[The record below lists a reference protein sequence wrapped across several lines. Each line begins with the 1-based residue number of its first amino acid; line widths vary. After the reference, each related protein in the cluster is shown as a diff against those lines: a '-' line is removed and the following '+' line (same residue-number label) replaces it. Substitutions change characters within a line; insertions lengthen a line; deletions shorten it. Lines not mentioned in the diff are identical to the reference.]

1 MAEQRNLFKRLRR
14 LFSSDVV
21 VRSLG
26 GKKLRVIDVDRLQS
40 MGLKT
45 NYQIDRYA
53 RVFQP
58 GSYSYNAQISYQT
71 SRLQLYNDYEVMDAD
86 PIIASALDVYADES
100 TTKNEYGDILKITS
114 EDEEVVEILRNLFYE
129 IINIDFNLWMWIRN
143 MCKYGNMYLKLD
155 ISEKFGVVNV
165 VPIPVY
171 ECTREEFFDPKS
183 PHAVRFKVQGAYGN
197 GTFEY
202 YEVADFR
209 LNSDSNFLPYGKAM
223 IESARKVWKQLT
235 LMEDAMLIH
244 RIMRAP
250 EKRIFKIDIGNIP
263 TAEIDQ
269 YMTKII
275 DKMKKT
281 PYIDPA
287 TGDYNLKFNM
297 MNMTEDFFLPVRGGE
312 STTSI
317 DTIKGLEF
325 NAIEDIEYIRN
336 KMMAALKI
344 PKAFL
349 GYEEQVGAKATLAA
363 EDVRFART
371 IERIQQIIVGELT
384 KVAVIHLFSQGI
396 TDERIGTFQ
405 LSLTNP
411 STIAE
416 QEKLALWETK
426 VRLANEALTANPL
439 LSSDWLYHNVF
450 GFNDDQIKDI
460 RDEIINDKKRA
471 FRYTQIESEGN
482 DPVKTGQSFGTAHDL
497 AAMSKGGEEGSET
510 PDMGETN
517 FDPKNPMNVQPNL
530 NIPVN
535 QAGGKIDGD
544 SSPQDSDLDLH
555 NVTYKEGKDLGGRPP
570 EGQKYGK
577 DSHPRGRDPLGQKD
591 IEKSL
596 EMSDSEKSLV
606 HKFKGGP
613 LHRENIELSPKVKA
627 KRAEARLRF
636 VPPTWVKSKSLI
648 KESLQIEGE
657 TPVETS
663 AENGGFLDERNLD
676 IEEANGAA
684 DSVNT

>member
-1 MAEQRNLFKRLRR
+1 MAEQNLFTQLRK
-14 LFSSDVV
+14 LFAGDVV
-21 VRSLG
+21 VRKVDG
-26 GKKLRVIDVDRLQS
+26 GKRLKVVDVDKLQS

-53 RVFQP
+53 RVFHP

-100 TTKNEYGDILKITS
+100 TTKNEYKDVLKITTD
-114 EDEEVVEILRNLFYE
+114 DETVSEILHNLFYDV
-129 IINIDFNLWMWIRN
+129 INIDFNLWMWIRN
-143 MCKYGNMYLKLD
+143 MAKYGNQYLKLD

-165 VPIPVY
+165 VPLPVY
-171 ECTREEFFDPKS
+171 EVTREEFFDQQH
-183 PHAVRFKVQGAYGN
+183 PHAVRFKVQGSYGN

-202 YEVADFR
+202 YEVIDFR
-209 LNSDSNFLPYGKAM
+209 LMSDSNFLPYGKAM

-263 TAEIDQ
+263 ANEVDQ
-269 YMTKII
+269 YMAKII

-297 MNMTEDFFLPVRGGE
+297 MNMTEDFYLPQRGNE
-312 STTSI
+312 SNTSI

-325 NAIEDIEYIRN
+325 NAIEDIEYLRN

-349 GYEEQVGAKATLAA
+349 GYEEQIGAKATLAA

-371 IERIQQIIVGELT
+371 IERIQRIVIGELT
-384 KVAVIHLFSQGI
+384 KIAVIHLYSQGI
-396 TDERIGTFQ
+396 TDERLVNFE
-405 LSLTNP
+405 LELTNP

-426 VRLANEALTANPL
+426 VRTSNEILTANPL
-439 LSSDWLYHNVF
+439 LSTDWIYKNIWGFSDE
-450 GFNDDQIKDI
+450 DIKEI
-460 RDEIINDKKRA
+460 RDQIINDKKRA
-471 FRYTQIESEGN
+471 FRYTQIEAEGN
-482 DPVKTGQSFGTAHDL
+482 DPVKTGQSFGTPHDL
-497 AAMSKGGEEGSET
+497 QAVALQKGREEA
-510 PDMGETN
+510 PDYGQTN
-517 FDPKNPMNVQPNL
+517 FSPDNPMMVQPNL

-535 QAGGKIDGD
+535 QVTGGQTELN
-544 SSPQDSDLDLH
+544 P
-555 NVTYKEGKDLGGRPP
+555 DLGGRPP

-577 DSHPRGRDPLGQKD
+577 DSHVRGRDPLGAKD
-591 IEKSL
+591 IEGSL
-596 EMSDSEKSLV
+596 DIEDDPLGIRKKKVQGEQVQKTAGADKKKLESLV
-606 HKFKGGP
+606 
-613 LHRENIELSPKVKA
+613 
-627 KRAEARLRF
+627 KRV
-636 VPPTWVKSKSLI
+636 VPPKWQKSKDMLT
-648 KESLQIEGE
+648 ESIQIEGE
-657 TPVETS
+657 GVEKPQ
-663 AENGGFLDERNLD
+663 ENEGFLNEKNLD
-676 IEEANGAA
+676 IEDANSAA
-684 DSVNT
+684 DAINE